1 MIPQNALMAGQP
13 MPAGPDAMAANDD
26 AAYESKTPLETLIAW
41 FEDAEEATETARKL
55 SERDRDY
62 KDGNQLTAAEL
73 KALAERGQPDV
84 IVNRIQS
91 KVNYLIGFEAN
102 NRTDPKGFP
111 RTPQD
116 EGASEACTDALRYV
130 EDAAEMKP
138 KFSNVWENMLVE
150 GYGGIELLVEERTDQ
165 ATGQPKRDIAAVE
178 WDWDRLFYDPH
189 SRKPDFS
196 DARYLGGV
204 VWMDAEDAREMWPG
218 EEQAEAIEKTVLDGH
233 IGTTYDD
240 RPEWKKWTAGKG
252 RKRVRIVQMYHREG
266 RAWWLCKFTKGGKLE
281 SMPVPF
287 KDQNGDSWC
296 PLLLQSA
303 FVNRKNE
310 RYGIVRSMIS
320 VQDEINKRRSKALH
334 RLSMRQVR
342 AERGAV
348 DDVDAAKKELGKPD
362 GWVETNPG
370 FEFELLSQGD
380 QLAAELTMLQEAKN
394 EIELMGPNAS
404 MQGKGEDAAS
414 GRAILANQSGGQTEI
429 SVLVDRHRQLKKRC
443 YQRMWDLIRQ
453 FKDEQWWIRVTD
465 NEENVKFVGFNRPVT
480 VRDEL
485 MKRAEAAG
493 VPPEKFAQRIMELE
507 ADPNAAQQLE
517 QVVRTENNPA
527 QMYMDITVEEVPD
540 TANIQMEQFDALV
553 KLAPAVVF
561 PPSVYIKASG
571 LRNKRELLDELQ
583 TGGQKE
589 DPAATELKMRGAV
602 AEVAKLEAE
611 VEKIKSE
618 AVKIRV
624 EANMALQPDPVVTDP
639 AVEQGQAA
647 QSVPASVQAS
657 PPPGAMGDPAQP
669 PPGLTGVDGMAAQ

>member
-1 MIPQNALMAGQP
+1 MAGQP
-13 MPAGPDAMAANDD
+13 PAAGPDPMQ
-26 AAYESKTPLETLIAW
+26 AYESKTPLETLITW
-41 FEDAEEATETARKL
+41 FEDAEEATETARKK

-62 KDGNQLTAAEL
+62 YDGNQLTPAEL
-73 KALAERGQPDV
+73 KTLSERGQPDV
-84 IVNRIQS
+84 IINRIQS
-91 KVNYLIGFEAN
+91 KVNYLVGFEAT

-116 EGASEACTDALRYV
+116 EGAAEACTDALRYV
-130 EDAAEMKP
+130 EDSAELKP

-150 GYGGIELLVEERTDQ
+150 GYGGVELLVEPKTDM
-165 ATGQPKRDIAAVE
+165 ATGQPKHEITAVE

-189 SRKPDFS
+189 SRKHDFS
-196 DARYLGGV
+196 DARFVGGV
-204 VWMDAEDAREMWPG
+204 VWMDAEDAKQMWPG
-218 EEQAEAIEKTVLDGH
+218 EEQAEAIEKTILDGQNS
-233 IGTTYDD
+233 TTYDD
-240 RPEWKKWTAGKG
+240 RPEWQKWTNGKG

-266 RAWWLCKFTKGGKLE
+266 RAWMLCKFTKGGKLE

-287 KDQNGDSWC
+287 KDQNGESWC

-303 FVNRKNE
+303 FVDRKNN

-334 RLSMRQVR
+334 RLSQRQVR

-348 DDVDAAKKELGKPD
+348 DDVDAAKKELSKPD

-370 FEFELLSQGD
+370 FEFELLAQGD

-404 MQGKGEDAAS
+404 MQGKSDGAPS

-429 SVLVDRHRQLKKRC
+429 SVLVDRHRHLKKRC

-480 VRDEL
+480 MREEL
-485 MKRAEAAG
+485 MKRAEASG
-493 VPPEKFAQRIMELE
+493 IPPEEFAQRMMELE
-507 ADPNAAQQLE
+507 QDQFAAQQLE

-561 PPSVYIKASG
+561 PPTVYIKASG
-571 LRNKRELLDELQ
+571 LRNKRELLEEIQ
-583 TGGQKE
+583 GGGQKE

-611 VEKIKSE
+611 VDKIKSE

-624 EANMALQPDPVVTDP
+624 EANIALQPDPVVTDP
-639 AVEQGQAA
+639 TVEQGQPT

-657 PPPGAMGDPAQP
+657 PPPGVMGDPNQP
-669 PPGLTGVDGMAAQ
+669 PPGSTGVEGMAVQ

>member
-1 MIPQNALMAGQP
+1 MNPYNALMAGQQ
-13 MPAGPDAMAANDD
+13 PAAGYADMQ
-26 AAYESKTPLETLIAW
+26 AYESHTPLETLITW
-41 FEDAEEATETARKL
+41 FEDAEEASESARKK

-62 KDGNQLTAAEL
+62 YDGNQLTAAEM
-73 KALAERGQPDV
+73 KVLAERGQPDV

-91 KVNYLIGFEAN
+91 KINYLVGFEAT

-116 EGASEACTDALRYV
+116 EGAAEACTDALRYT
-130 EDAAEMKP
+130 EDKADLKP
-138 KFSNVWENMLVE
+138 KFSNVWEQMLVE
-150 GYGGIELLVEERTDQ
+150 GYGGVELIVEEKTDT
-165 ATGQPKRDIAAVE
+165 ATGQPKREIAAVE

-189 SRKPDFS
+189 SRKSDFS

-204 VWMDAEDAREMWPG
+204 VWMDAEDAKQMWPG
-218 EEQAEAIEKTVLDGH
+218 EEQSESIEKTILDGQLS
-233 IGTTYDD
+233 TTYDD
-240 RPEWKKWTAGKG
+240 RPEWSKWTTGKG
-252 RKRVRIVQMYHREG
+252 RKRVRIVQIYHREG
-266 RAWWLCKFTKGGKLE
+266 REWILCKFTKGGKLE

-287 KDQNGDSWC
+287 KDQDGDSWC
-296 PLLLQSA
+296 PLILQSA
-303 FVNRKNE
+303 FVDRKNN
-310 RYGIVRSMIS
+310 RYGLVRSMVS

-334 RLSMRQVR
+334 RLSQRQVK

-348 DDVDAAKKELGKPD
+348 DDVDAAKKELSKPD

-370 FEFELLSQGD
+370 FEFELLAQGD

-404 MQGKGEDAAS
+404 LQGKGADAAS

-429 SVLVDRHRQLKKRC
+429 SVLVDRHRHLKKRV

-480 VRDEL
+480 MREEL
-485 MKRAEAAG
+485 MKRAETAG
-493 VPPEKFAQRIMELE
+493 VPPDQFAQQMMELE
-507 ADPNAAQQLE
+507 ADPNATQQLE

-527 QMYMDITVEEVPD
+527 QMFMDITVEEIPD

-561 PPSVYIKASG
+561 PPTVYIKASG
-571 LRNKRELLDELQ
+571 LRNKRELLEEIQ
-583 TGGQKE
+583 GGGQKQ
-589 DPAATELKMRGAV
+589 DPATAELKMRGAV

-611 VEKIKSE
+611 IEEIK
-618 AVKIRV
+618 ARALKTRV
-624 EANMALQPDPVVTDP
+624 EANVALQPDPVVIDP
-639 AVEQGQAA
+639 AVEQGGAN
-647 QSVPASVQAS
+647 QSVPASVPASVPES
-657 PPPGAMGDPAQP
+657 PPPGSMGDPNQP
-669 PPGLTGVDGMAAQ
+669 PPGLTGVEGIAVQ

>member
-1 MIPQNALMAGQP
+1 MNPYNALMAGQQ
-13 MPAGPDAMAANDD
+13 PAAGYADMQ
-26 AAYESKTPLETLIAW
+26 AYESHTPLETLITW
-41 FEDAEEATETARKL
+41 FEDAEEASESARKK

-62 KDGNQLTAAEL
+62 YDGNQLTAAEM
-73 KALAERGQPDV
+73 KVLAERGQPDV

-91 KVNYLIGFEAN
+91 KINYLVGFEAT

-116 EGASEACTDALRYV
+116 EGAAEACTDALRYT
-130 EDAAEMKP
+130 EDKAELKP
-138 KFSNVWENMLVE
+138 KFSNVWEQMLVE
-150 GYGGIELLVEERTDQ
+150 GYGGVELIVEEKTDT
-165 ATGQPKRDIAAVE
+165 ATGQPKREIAAVE

-189 SRKPDFS
+189 SRKSDFS

-204 VWMDAEDAREMWPG
+204 VWMDAEDAKQMWPG
-218 EEQAEAIEKTVLDGH
+218 EEQSESIEKTILDGQLS
-233 IGTTYDD
+233 TTYDD
-240 RPEWKKWTAGKG
+240 RPEWSKWTTGKG

-266 RAWWLCKFTKGGKLE
+266 REWILCKFTKGGKLE

-287 KDQNGDSWC
+287 KDQDGDSWC
-296 PLLLQSA
+296 PLILQSA
-303 FVNRKNE
+303 FVDRKNN
-310 RYGIVRSMIS
+310 RYGIVRSMVS

-334 RLSMRQVR
+334 RLSQRQVK

-348 DDVDAAKKELGKPD
+348 DDVDAAKKELSKPD
-362 GWVETNPG
+362 GWVEVNPG
-370 FEFELLSQGD
+370 FEFELLAQGD

-404 MQGKGEDAAS
+404 LQGKGENAAS

-429 SVLVDRHRQLKKRC
+429 SVLVDRHRHLKKRV

-480 VRDEL
+480 MREEL
-485 MKRAEAAG
+485 MKRAETAG
-493 VPPEKFAQRIMELE
+493 VPPDQFAQQMMELE
-507 ADPNAAQQLE
+507 ADPNAKQQLE
-517 QVVRTENNPA
+517 QVIRTENNPA
-527 QMYMDITVEEVPD
+527 QMFMDITVEEVPD

-561 PPSVYIKASG
+561 PPTVYIKASG
-571 LRNKRELLDELQ
+571 LRNKRELLEEIS

-589 DPAATELKMRGAV
+589 DPATAELKMRGAV

-611 VEKIKSE
+611 IEEIK
-618 AVKIRV
+618 ARALKTRV
-624 EANMALQPDPVVTDP
+624 EANVALQPDPVVVDP
-639 AVEQGQAA
+639 AVEQGGANP
-647 QSVPASVQAS
+647 SVPASVPAS
-657 PPPGAMGDPAQP
+657 PPPGLMGDPNQP
-669 PPGLTGVDGMAAQ
+669 PPGSTGVEGMTVQ